1 MEGIGWVKMKNKG
14 KKVCD
19 YCEKAVPSADIYLVM
34 EVGKGDIK
42 NVCKDCIS
50 FVKSPKKE
58 E

>member
-1 MEGIGWVKMKNKG
+1 MKNKG